1 LAQLPVYSINR
12 PKPESL
18 FVLII
23 LSEVKEGKMKK
34 SASMEQLEEGGGLI
48 DKDLPIAAKHGKL
61 KWLLN
66 SISISGGSDNPPTT
80 RSRI

>member
-1 LAQLPVYSINR
+1 
-12 PKPESL
+12 
-18 FVLII
+18 
-23 LSEVKEGKMKK
+23 MKK
-34 SASMEQLEEGGGLI
+34 SASMEQLEEGGLI
-48 DKDLPIAAKHGKL
+48 DKDLPIAAKHSKL

>member
-1 LAQLPVYSINR
+1 
-12 PKPESL
+12 
-18 FVLII
+18 
-23 LSEVKEGKMKK
+23 MKK

-80 RSRI
+80 RSRM

>member
-1 LAQLPVYSINR
+1 LAQLPVYSING
-12 PKPESL
+12 PKPESF

-34 SASMEQLEEGGGLI
+34 SASMEQLEEGGLI
-48 DKDLPIAAKHGKL
+48 KDLPIAAKHSKL

-66 SISISGGSDNPPTT
+66 SISSSGAPLT
-80 RSRI
+80 